1 MRSVRHRA
9 VPPGRAKRAR
19 MPSRRSLVLGVVLV
33 SAGVLAGYL
42 AASGATGSGA
52 ARPQAGATPVKVA
65 SRPATP
71 GEVAAAGQAN
81 VGKRSLLSHHT
92 VKTRI
97 SSHAIMTNKNS
108 GDFVGLTCPIGYTAV
123 SGGAV
128 TGFINLLVSHSAPIK
143 PTGRQRYTPR
153 TWWVAVTNV
162 PIDTHAED
170 PLPWHPVV
178 NCVNHIRIGR

>member
-1 MRSVRHRA
+1 MRHR
-9 VPPGRAKRAR
+9 RY
-19 MPSRRSLVLGVVLV
+19 LVLGTVLV
-33 SAGVLAGYL
+33 AAGALLGYL
-42 AASGATGSGA
+42 AAAGATGSGA
-52 ARPQAGATPVKVA
+52 ERATPGATPIRVA
-65 SRPATP
+65 SRPATRS
-71 GEVAAAGQAN
+71 EAQAAGSAK
-81 VGKRSLLSHHT
+81 VASKRGLLGLKAT

-97 SSHAIMTNKNS
+97 SSHAIMTNRNT
-108 GDFVGLTCPIGYTAV
+108 GDFVGLTCPRGYVAL

-162 PIDTHAED
+162 PTDPDADD

-178 NCVNHIRIGR
+178 NCVNKLKVGG

>member
-1 MRSVRHRA
+1 MRFPRFRPATQV
-9 VPPGRAKRAR
+9 RAKAR
-19 MPSRRSLVLGVVLV
+19 RPSRRSLIAGVVLAA
-33 SAGVLAGYL
+33 AGVLAGYL
-42 AASGATGSGA
+42 AAVGASGSGA
-52 ARPQAGATPVKVA
+52 ARPEAGATPVKVA
-65 SRPATP
+65 SRPATH
-71 GEVAAAGQAN
+71 GEAAAAAL
-81 VGKRSLLSHHT
+81 GKISLLRRQT

-108 GDFVGLTCPIGYTAV
+108 GDFVGLTCPRGYTAM

-178 NCVNHIRIGR
+178 NCVNHVRVGK

>member
-1 MRSVRHRA
+1 MSS
-9 VPPGRAKRAR
+9 GRLHTTPHGRTRVAR
-19 MPSRRSLVLGVVLV
+19 PSRRSLIAGTVLVALGVLV
-33 SAGVLAGYL
+33 GYL
-42 AASGATGSGA
+42 AAAGATGSGA
-52 ARPQAGATPVKVA
+52 ARPEAGATPVKVA
-65 SRPATP
+65 SRPATQ
-71 GEVAAAGQAN
+71 GEVAAAG
-81 VGKRSLLSHHT
+81 VSKITLLRGQT

-108 GDFVGLTCPIGYTAV
+108 GDFVGLTCPKGYTAI

-153 TWWVAVTNV
+153 TWWVAVTND

-178 NCVNHIRIGR
+178 NCVNHIRIGT

>member
-1 MRSVRHRA
+1 MRIVRLRTATHGSGEQA
-9 VPPGRAKRAR
+9 PLS
-19 MPSRRSLVLGVVLV
+19 SRRSLIAGTVLLAAGILV
-33 SAGVLAGYL
+33 GYL
-42 AASGATGSGA
+42 AAAGATGSGA
-52 ARPQAGATPVKVA
+52 ARPQVGATPVKVA
-65 SRPATP
+65 SRPATQ
-71 GEVAAAGQAN
+71 GEVAAAGLIAT
-81 VGKRSLLSHHT
+81 KRSLLGRQT

-97 SSHAIMTNKNS
+97 SSHAIMTDKNS
-108 GDFVGLTCPIGYTAV
+108 GDFVGLTCPKGYTAI

-162 PIDTHAED
+162 PIDTKAEN

-178 NCVNHIRIGR
+178 NCVNHIRLGT